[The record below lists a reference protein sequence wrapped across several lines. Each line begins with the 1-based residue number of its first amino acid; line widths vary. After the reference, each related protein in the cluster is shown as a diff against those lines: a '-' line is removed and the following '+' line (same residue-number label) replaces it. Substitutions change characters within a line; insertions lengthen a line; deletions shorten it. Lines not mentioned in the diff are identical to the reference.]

1 MTLKSKTNLFY
12 SFIIISVVISVFLT
26 YRRAFIT
33 KDFEIIKPE
42 SSEESAQSVT
52 TPVDTNSTE
61 LQGFEVST
69 TTASTTTN

>member
-1 MTLKSKTNLFY
+1 MTLKSKINLFY

-42 SSEESAQSVT
+42 SAEESVQSAT
-52 TPVDTNSTE
+52 TPVDASSTE
-61 LQGFEVST
+61 LQGFEVSST
-69 TTASTTTN
+69 TTATN

>member
-1 MTLKSKTNLFY
+1 MTLKSKINLFY

-42 SSEESAQSVT
+42 SAEESVQSAT
-52 TPVDTNSTE
+52 MPVDASSTE
-61 LQGFEVST
+61 LQGFEVSST
-69 TTASTTTN
+69 TTATN